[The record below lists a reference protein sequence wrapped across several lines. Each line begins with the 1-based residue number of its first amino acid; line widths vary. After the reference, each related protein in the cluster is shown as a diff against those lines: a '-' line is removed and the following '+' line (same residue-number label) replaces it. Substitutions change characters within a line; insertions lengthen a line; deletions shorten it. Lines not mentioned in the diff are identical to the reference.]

1 MKKNA
6 YLLIALAEVESKVG
20 VTAIW
25 KTEPG
30 EISSSWQGENK
41 ESVKCRRVE
50 HVLDQFFKMLII
62 SISHIFPK
70 SLND

>member
-50 HVLDQFFKMLII
+50 HVLDQFLNANYLYK
-62 SISHIFPK
+62 SHFP
-70 SLND
+70 

>member
-50 HVLDQFFKMLII
+50 HVVDQFLNANDLYK
-62 SISHIFPK
+62 SHFP
-70 SLND
+70 